1 VLSSLAL
8 IAFSILAQA
17 NMSLKRA
24 LEIALQ
30 RNQDVH
36 RVELQVRQA
45 EADLA
50 LARSAVLPHLDFNA
64 SAGAYRVGAGPTF
77 INGLPFEQQ
86 TPASGGIFA
95 FAIFARQTVFDGGKW
110 WNNLASASAAVDS
123 SRQQADEQRLQI
135 AFLVEQ
141 RYYELARAQGH
152 LTVITAAASR
162 SKDQAQLAEQL
173 VRSGRVSQADVLAAR
188 ANRDNDA
195 INRHRQGAVAEQ
207 ARLDLAQTIG
217 LEAREPLIIGDV
229 GALLADLPR
238 TPPLEEAVSRAQ
250 SGRPALKAAEA
261 QLDAQQKLAS
271 ALAGDYW
278 PTISLNGVYS
288 RDTPVAS
295 RLFDDPSQNS
305 ILSGSVVLTWNLFN
319 GLGTKAQV
327 DRARIQAEIVA
338 FDLAAARRNVAIEV
352 EKALSGVTA
361 AVESARLATPS
372 VEASTEG
379 LQQARARLLSG
390 AGSQFEERD
399 AELRLT
405 QSQLIQVSALAD
417 ARIAEAALRRAIGAR
432 FDQGR

>member
-1 VLSSLAL
+1 MLSSLAL

-173 VRSGRVSQADVLAAR
+173 VRSGRVSQADAVGVFGAALADVGEAGAGAAR
-188 ANRDNDA
+188 LVDD
-195 INRHRQGAVAEQ
+195 
-207 ARLDLAQTIG
+207 DLA
-217 LEAREPLIIGDV
+217 LV
-229 GALLADLPR
+229 GP
-238 TPPLEEAVSRAQ
+238 
-250 SGRPALKAAEA
+250 GH
-261 QLDAQQKLAS
+261 
-271 ALAGDYW
+271 
-278 PTISLNGVYS
+278 
-288 RDTPVAS
+288 
-295 RLFDDPSQNS
+295 
-305 ILSGSVVLTWNLFN
+305 
-319 GLGTKAQV
+319 AQV
-327 DRARIQAEIVA
+327 DAVNLP
-338 FDLAAARRNVAIEV
+338 D
-352 EKALSGVTA
+352 VT
-361 AVESARLATPS
+361 
-372 VEASTEG
+372 
-379 LQQARARLLSG
+379 
-390 AGSQFEERD
+390 
-399 AELRLT
+399 
-405 QSQLIQVSALAD
+405 
-417 ARIAEAALRRAIGAR
+417 LRR
-432 FDQGR
+432 